1 MKTFPENVSHV
12 AGGDLATI
20 IDVAKRAGVAVT
32 TVSRVINDKGQV
44 REETRN
50 RVLAAIEELAYRPSP
65 AARSLPRRRAHAISV
80 LVPFVTH
87 PSAVARVQGIVHGL
101 RATDLPVT
109 ILDVE
114 KPAHQSEH
122 FDTLASSYRPEG
134 AIIISLVPSHGQLL
148 RFLDAGLCPVFLDA
162 DVPEFSRVF
171 VDDRRGGLL
180 ATEHL
185 LKLGHR
191 RIAFLGDVENGSF
204 GFESS
209 GQRHKGYRDA
219 LRAAG
224 VEPRLDYQQTGPH
237 GRETGRLLAH
247 ELFDLST
254 PPTAVFA
261 ASDTQA
267 MGVMEAAKEAGLRV
281 PHDVSVIGFDD
292 IEIAS
297 YLGLTTVRHPLYESG
312 LLAAELVIQH
322 IRDPHCAPQRVEQ
335 ELEVIVRSTT
345 GPPRLGSK

>member
-1 MKTFPENVSHV
+1 M
-12 AGGDLATI
+12 ATI

-32 TVSRVINDKGQV
+32 TVSRVLNEKGQV
-44 REETRN
+44 KEETRN
-50 RVLAAIEELAYRPSP
+50 RVLTAIDELAYRPSP
-65 AARSLPRRRAHAISV
+65 AARSLPRRRVHAVSV

-101 RATDLPVT
+101 RDTDLPVT

-122 FDTLASSYRPEG
+122 FDTLSSSFRPEG
-134 AIIISLVPSHGQLL
+134 AIIVSLVPSQAQLS
-148 RFLDAGLCPVFLDA
+148 RFVDAGLCPVFLDA
-162 DVPEFSRVF
+162 DVPEFSRIF
-171 VDDRRGGLL
+171 VDDHKGGVLG
-180 ATEHL
+180 TQHL
-185 LKLGHR
+185 LDLGHT
-191 RIAFLGDVENGSF
+191 RIAFIGDMENETF

-224 VEPRLDYQQTGPH
+224 VEPEPEYQRTGPH
-237 GRETGRLLAH
+237 GRDTGRMLAH
-247 ELFDLST
+247 ELLALPR

-261 ASDTQA
+261 SSDTQA
-267 MGVMEAAKEAGLRV
+267 IGVMEAAREVGLRI
-281 PHDVSVIGFDD
+281 PHDMSVVGFDD
-292 IEIAS
+292 IEIAA

-322 IRDPHCAPQRVEQ
+322 IKDPECAPQSVEQ
-335 ELEVIVRSTT
+335 KLEVIVRSTT
-345 GPPRLGSK
+345 GRPRA